1 MCYSVELEKLDQLT
15 GIERKI
21 TTLHVVGGGS
31 NNRLLNQLTADV
43 ANVTVKA
50 GPGEATALGNLL
62 MQMIA
67 TGELKDIPAARTCI
81 QTSFPT
87 EIYQANPIDST
98 IKNRYQAFMKRSSL

>member
-1 MCYSVELEKLDQLT
+1 
-15 GIERKI
+15 
-21 TTLHVVGGGS
+21 
-31 NNRLLNQLTADV
+31 
-43 ANVTVKA
+43 
-50 GPGEATALGNLL
+50 L